1 MAISRIEWFLH
12 TIKNTPADKIP
23 QVCTTELEY
32 LRANYE
38 PSSMR
43 RALTNYRN
51 GVKNHIGNDQ
61 LESIILKCL
70 VMTENECLAL
80 ATAKEKQLSNDLL
93 HLRPLNEID
102 RYIQTAVDL
111 LTASS
116 YQLRVLALCAL
127 TGRRA
132 AEIGC
137 TAKFERIE
145 GDPLNVLFTG
155 QLKTKGRGNLD
166 AFKIPVF
173 TDSAKIIKSLKT
185 IRSEKPQFI
194 NAPEKFH
201 NAASKPLNV
210 YCKKTFSFVT
220 DSEIKVKDL
229 RSIYGE
235 LSYMFNDDPTIAK
248 QKYMSQVL
256 GHALDDNATG
266 TSYIDFYIADQNYI

>member
-1 MAISRIEWFLH
+1 MAISRIEWFLSSVK
-12 TIKNTPADKIP
+12 TAPAYKIQALCKN
-23 QVCTTELEY
+23 ELEY
-32 LRANYE
+32 LRENYE
-38 PSSMR
+38 SSSMR

-51 GVKNHIGNDQ
+51 AVTDQIADDQ
-61 LESIILKCL
+61 LKKFILKLL
-70 VMTENECLAL
+70 VMTENESLAL
-80 ATAKEKQLSNDLL
+80 AAAKEKQLSNDLL
-93 HLRPLNEID
+93 NLRPLNEID

-137 TAKFERIE
+137 TAKFEVIE
-145 GDPLNVLFTG
+145 NDPLNVFFTG

-173 TDSAKIIKSLKT
+173 TDSAKIIKAIQT

-194 NAPEKFH
+194 NEPEKFH
-201 NAASKPLNV
+201 NAASKPLNQ

-220 DSEIKVKDL
+220 NSEIKVKDL

-248 QKYMSQVL
+248 QKYMSLIL
-256 GHALDDNATG
+256 GHGADDNATG

>member
-1 MAISRIEWFLH
+1 MAISRIEWFVH
-12 TIKNTPADKIP
+12 TAKCTSADKIP
-23 QVCTTELEY
+23 QVCTNELDY

-51 GVKNHIGNDQ
+51 GVKNHIGDDH
-61 LESIILKCL
+61 LETIILKCL
-70 VMTENECLAL
+70 VLSESECLAL

-93 HLRPLNEID
+93 NLRPLYEID

-111 LTASS
+111 LSATS
-116 YQLRVLALCAL
+116 YQLRILGLCAL

-137 TAKFERIE
+137 TAKFEAIE
-145 GDPLNVLFTG
+145 NDPLNVLFTG
-155 QLKTKGRGNLD
+155 QLKTKGRGDLD
-166 AFKIPVF
+166 AFTIPVF
-173 TDSAKIIKSLKT
+173 TDSAKIIKAIQK

-194 NAPEKFH
+194 NESEKFH
-201 NAASKPLNV
+201 NAASKPLNQ

-235 LSYMFNDDPTIAK
+235 LGYMFNDDPTIAK
-248 QKYMSQVL
+248 QKYMSQIL
-256 GHALDDNATG
+256 GHAADDNATG

>member
-12 TIKNTPADKIP
+12 AIKTARVDHIP
-23 QVCTTELEY
+23 QICTNELDY

-51 GVKNHIGNDQ
+51 GVKNNVENNQ
-61 LESIILKCL
+61 LQSIVLKCL
-70 VMTENECLAL
+70 VLSENESFEL

-116 YQLRVLALCAL
+116 YQLRVIGLCAL

-137 TAKFERIE
+137 TAKFEVIKD
-145 GDPLNVLFTG
+145 DPLQVLFTG
-155 QLKTKGRGNLD
+155 QLKTKGRGVLD
-166 AFKIPVF
+166 AYTIPVF
-173 TDSAKIIKSLKT
+173 TDSAKIIKTIQT

-201 NAASKPLNV
+201 DIASKELNRH
-210 YCKKTFSFVT
+210 CKKHFSFVT
-220 DSEIKVKDL
+220 DSVIKVKDL

-256 GHALDDNATG
+256 GHAADDNATG
-266 TSYIDFYIADQNYI
+266 TSYIDFYISDRNYI

>member
-1 MAISRIEWFLH
+1 MAISRIKWFLH
-12 TIKNTPADKIP
+12 VLKSARDNQIQLVCKN
-23 QVCTTELEY
+23 ELEY

-51 GVKNHIGNDQ
+51 GVKNNI
-61 LESIILKCL
+61 
-70 VMTENECLAL
+70 ENEQIKTIVLKYLVLSESESLAL
-80 ATAKEKQLSNDLL
+80 AMAKEKQLSNDLL
-93 HLRPLNEID
+93 HLRPLNNID

-111 LTASS
+111 LTAQS

-137 TAKFERIE
+137 TAKFEAIK
-145 GDPLNVLFTG
+145 DDTLNVLFTG
-155 QLKTKGRGNLD
+155 QLKTKGRGELD

-173 TDSAKIIKSLKT
+173 TDSDKIIKTIQT
-185 IRSEKPQFI
+185 IRAEKPHFI
-194 NAPEKFH
+194 NETEKFH
-201 NAASKPLNV
+201 NTASKELNRQ
-210 YCKKTFSFVT
+210 CKKQFSFVT
-220 DSEIKVKDL
+220 NSEIKVKDL

-235 LSYMFNDDPTIAK
+235 LAYMFNDDPTIAK

-256 GHALDDNATG
+256 GHAADDNATG
-266 TSYIDFYIADQNYI
+266 TSYIDFYIADENYI